1 MLATV
6 RKETYSAINLEQGGV
21 EVPAIVL
28 CSISSGKAKLRNDS
42 RNCLR
47 KAGETLEM
55 KNKHSLQY

>member
-28 CSISSGKAKLRNDS
+28 CSIGSGKGKIKERLKE
-42 RNCLR
+42 L
-47 KAGETLEM
+47 LE
-55 KNKHSLQY
+55 KSWRDPRDEK